1 VRQSQPSPPSSGI
14 LDAFRALKAL
24 ETQQSQPIEILALM
38 STSLPGD
45 IALTDFTYDCGKS
58 ILTIRGYTASHASV
72 AGAVSA
78 LAHLRAVERA
88 TLDHATAMKS
98 EVMEGYDFQISCLLA
113 KTNDPTLGTA
123 RTRARGNTGS
133 GTEIR

>member
-58 ILTIRGYTASHASV
+58 LLTIRGYTASHASV

-113 KTNDPTLGTA
+113 RTNDPTLGAA
-123 RTRARGNTGS
+123 RTRARGSTGS